1 MSWDVKLIRTNAE
14 QIEEI
19 CDKTTMPFQID
30 KVLVELEKHLDGVET
45 ADPTWLSYETDGYA
59 VSFQL
64 ASEAI
69 VLHLH
74 LLDENSESLVA
85 GLIDDLCEWL
95 DCRAIDMTNY
105 EFI

>member
-1 MSWDVKLIRTNAE
+1 MSWDVKLIRTNAG

-19 CDKTTMPFQID
+19 NDKTTMPFQVD
-30 KVLVELEKHLDGVET
+30 EVLMELEKRLDGIET
-45 ADPTWLSYETDGYA
+45 EDPTWLSYETDGYA

-64 ASEAI
+64 DSEAL
-69 VLHLH
+69 VLHVH
-74 LLDENSESLVA
+74 LLDEDSESLVA
-85 GLIDDLCEWL
+85 GLIVNLCEWL